1 MVPLVA
7 EALFMFLVYP
17 CQNTFE
23 ERASTIITVVVVVG
37 GGLVFLGV
45 MVWRDGEGAAAAS

>member
-7 EALFMFLVYP
+7 EVLLVLLVYP
-17 CQNTFE
+17 CQNTIE

-45 MVWRDGEGAAAAS
+45 MVWWDGEGAAAAS